1 MKFSLAQCILLSLA
15 AVAPPTAAWT
25 SHSFVSVSPA
35 VRRSV
40 SRSAPSV
47 HKHKQPSRLYNVP
60 PPSEESV
67 AEFKT
72 FASKQPP
79 PASFFELQKE
89 CVRAIRLARKDG
101 HQLLE
106 VEFPPLP
113 AAVLEMDDVSAYE
126 VAAANLNLA
135 IDTCKGLLQSDDINK
150 IAIVL
155 PDEAELDIATVS
167 VGTDTPYPGV
177 SLTSL
182 RMSDPDDKRIFKP
195 EQLILGLFGRG
206 SGGLV
211 KATPGADVYIILLA
225 SAQELPDVEEL
236 ALLDPDKT
244 IVFYNMYVVF
254 VFVILSLSLSFGY
267 SISKYGREDDVQ
279 CRKSHT
285 CLHGNFRPFFSLL
298 FDRKLDI
305 LRGDLGAP
313 AFPSKDLH
321 DRFLSLIKP
330 TYYLRTRQYTRST
343 TTPPFLV
350 NFQGCL
356 FRTYP
361 GHYQTLLDTGSGRYR
376 RLVGTEVR
384 PALGEFKEQLIDEL
398 KDQGILQDE
407 GETLNFLRTGYVT
420 KTWWEE
426 PREEANDNWM
436 M

>member
-1 MKFSLAQCILLSLA
+1 MKFSLAHCILLSLA
-15 AVAPPTAAWT
+15 AAPTAAWT
-25 SHSFVSVSPA
+25 SHSVSP
-35 VRRSV
+35 VRT
-40 SRSAPSV
+40 RSAPS
-47 HKHKQPSRLYNVP
+47 HQHSRLYNVP

-101 HQLLE
+101 HKLLE

-150 IAIVL
+150 VAIVL

-211 KATPGADVYIILLA
+211 KATPGVDVYIILLA

-236 ALLDPDKT
+236 ALLDPEKT
-244 IVFYNMYVVF
+244 IVFYNMYV
-254 VFVILSLSLSFGY
+254 S
-267 SISKYGREDDVQ
+267 
-279 CRKSHT
+279 
-285 CLHGNFRPFFSLL
+285 FSLCL
-298 FDRKLDI
+298 WLCFASMVHGRDEMIER
-305 LRGDLGAP
+305 RCSAP
-313 AFPSKDLH
+313 KVSHFIPCVH
-321 DRFLSLIKP
+321 YRFLFL
-330 TYYLRTRQYTRST
+330 TGNWTFCEETWVRL
-343 TTPPFLV
+343 PF
-350 NFQGCL
+350 
-356 FRTYP
+356 
-361 GHYQTLLDTGSGRYR
+361 
-376 RLVGTEVR
+376 
-384 PALGEFKEQLIDEL
+384 PAKIFTI
-398 KDQGILQDE
+398 
-407 GETLNFLRTGYVT
+407 VS
-420 KTWWEE
+420 
-426 PREEANDNWM
+426 
-436 M
+436 

>member
-1 MKFSLAQCILLSLA
+1 MKFSLAHCILLSLA
-15 AVAPPTAAWT
+15 AAPTAAWT
-25 SHSFVSVSPA
+25 SHSVSP
-35 VRRSV
+35 VRT
-40 SRSAPSV
+40 RSAPS
-47 HKHKQPSRLYNVP
+47 HQHSRLYNVP

-101 HQLLE
+101 HKLLE

-177 SLTSL
+177 SLSSV

-211 KATPGADVYIILLA
+211 KATPGVDVYIILLA
-225 SAQELPDVEEL
+225 SAQELPDIEEL

-254 VFVILSLSLSFGY
+254 VLDLCLYYCVVC
-267 SISKYGREDDVQ
+267 KYGRVAV
-279 CRKSHT
+279 K
-285 CLHGNFRPFFSLL
+285 N
-298 FDRKLDI
+298 
-305 LRGDLGAP
+305 
-313 AFPSKDLH
+313 KD
-321 DRFLSLIKP
+321 
-330 TYYLRTRQYTRST
+330 
-343 TTPPFLV
+343 
-350 NFQGCL
+350 
-356 FRTYP
+356 
-361 GHYQTLLDTGSGRYR
+361 
-376 RLVGTEVR
+376 
-384 PALGEFKEQLIDEL
+384 
-398 KDQGILQDE
+398 
-407 GETLNFLRTGYVT
+407 
-420 KTWWEE
+420 
-426 PREEANDNWM
+426 
-436 M
+436 

>member
-1 MKFSLAQCILLSLA
+1 MKFSLAHCILLSLA
-15 AVAPPTAAWT
+15 AAPTAAWT
-25 SHSFVSVSPA
+25 SHSVSP
-35 VRRSV
+35 VRT
-40 SRSAPSV
+40 RSAPSQQ
-47 HKHKQPSRLYNVP
+47 HSRLYNVP

-101 HQLLE
+101 HKLLE

-177 SLTSL
+177 SLSSV

-211 KATPGADVYIILLA
+211 KATPGVDIYIILLA
-225 SAQELPDVEEL
+225 SAQELPDIEEL

-254 VFVILSLSLSFGY
+254 VVDWVCVCASMVG
-267 SISKYGREDDVQ
+267 
-279 CRKSHT
+279 
-285 CLHGNFRPFFSLL
+285 
-298 FDRKLDI
+298 
-305 LRGDLGAP
+305 LR
-313 AFPSKDLH
+313 
-321 DRFLSLIKP
+321 
-330 TYYLRTRQYTRST
+330 
-343 TTPPFLV
+343 
-350 NFQGCL
+350 
-356 FRTYP
+356 
-361 GHYQTLLDTGSGRYR
+361 
-376 RLVGTEVR
+376 
-384 PALGEFKEQLIDEL
+384 
-398 KDQGILQDE
+398 
-407 GETLNFLRTGYVT
+407 
-420 KTWWEE
+420 
-426 PREEANDNWM
+426 
-436 M
+436 